1 MKARNRVRYKVLSG
15 RAASPKQP
23 RTPVVNPAVRWDNEP
38 YHLVDGDRTKPT
50 LNDPESN

>member
-23 RTPVVNPAVRWDNEP
+23 RTPVVNPAVRWDN
-38 YHLVDGDRTKPT
+38 DPT
-50 LNDPESN
+50 ILLMATERNLP